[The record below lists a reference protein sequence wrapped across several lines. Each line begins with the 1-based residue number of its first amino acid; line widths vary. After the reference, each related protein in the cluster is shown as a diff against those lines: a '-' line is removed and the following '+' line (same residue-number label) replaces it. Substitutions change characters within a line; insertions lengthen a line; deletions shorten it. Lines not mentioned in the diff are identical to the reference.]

1 MFKVV
6 NYSFN
11 IEEKETVETELESRG
26 MDAEMEVD
34 TEWFSSFV
42 GCVV

>member
-6 NYSFN
+6 GYSFN

-26 MDAEMEVD
+26 LRAVMKVD
-34 TEWFSSFV
+34 TE
-42 GCVV
+42 